1 MSPRI
6 LIAGI
11 GNVLLGD
18 DGFGFEVLRGLGRE
32 TLPVGVEV
40 KDYGVRGLD
49 LAYRLLDPP
58 ELLILVD
65 AIDRDAPAGT
75 LFLVEPEEQ
84 DEDDLAAP
92 DPHRMTVP
100 AIFRALRTLGRRPPR
115 TQLLGCKPAELEERI
130 GLSSAV
136 QAAVRPAIDIVLE
149 LVDREMNPVGHASE
163 EDSTCGARIEEPAS
177 S

>member
-11 GNVLLGD
+11 GNMLLAD
-18 DGFGFEVLRGLGRE
+18 DGFGFEVLRALASE
-32 TLPVGVEV
+32 TLPLGVES

-49 LAYRLLDPP
+49 LVYRLLDPP

-65 AIDRDAPAGT
+65 AIDREGPPGT
-75 LFLVEPEEQ
+75 LFLVEP
-84 DEDDLAAP
+84 DEHDEGEGELP

-115 TQLLGCKPAELEERI
+115 TLILGCKPAEIEERI
-130 GLSSAV
+130 GLSLTV
-136 QAAVRPAIDIVLE
+136 QAAVRPAVEIVLE
-149 LVDREMNPVGHASE
+149 LVDREMVDRVNK
-163 EDSTCGARIEEPAS
+163 EDLPCEGRIIEEPARS
-177 S
+177 